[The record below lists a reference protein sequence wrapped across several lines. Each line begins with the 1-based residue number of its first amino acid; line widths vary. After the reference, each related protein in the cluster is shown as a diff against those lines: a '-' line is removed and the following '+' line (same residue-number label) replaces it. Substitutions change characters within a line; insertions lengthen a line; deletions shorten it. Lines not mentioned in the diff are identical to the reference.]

1 MNIYNIYIYSC
12 CLVAK
17 SCLILLKPR
26 GLANPLDRG
35 ALGAIVHEIAN
46 RWTQLNT
53 YTHTHTH
60 THTSLIAQ
68 LVKNPSAL
76 QETPVR
82 FLGRDNLLEKGIGY
96 PLQYSGLENSMD
108 CIVHGVAKSQ
118 TQLSDFHLSLI
129 YTHTHSFSDSFPL

>member
-1 MNIYNIYIYSC
+1 
-12 CLVAK
+12 
-17 SCLILLKPR
+17 LKPR

-68 LVKNPSAL
+68 LVKNPPAM
-76 QETPVR
+76 QETPVK
-82 FLGRDNLLEKGIGY
+82 FLCWEDSLEK
-96 PLQYSGLENSMD
+96 
-108 CIVHGVAKSQ
+108 
-118 TQLSDFHLSLI
+118 
-129 YTHTHSFSDSFPL
+129 